1 MKVSDYIIK
10 FFEEKEVGIIFGYV
24 GGMITHLVD
33 SIHLNKN
40 VQFVQTYH
48 EQSSSI
54 AAEGYALET
63 QNIGVAI
70 STSGPGATNMITG
83 IADAYFDSI
92 PVFYITGQVNTYEYK
107 DEKPIR
113 QLGFQETD
121 IVNIVKPIVKY
132 SVLIKDEKNIRY
144 ELEKA
149 YYTATSGR
157 PGPVLLDIPMNIQRA
172 EVDIENLKGFDPK
185 ELKVNE
191 QVTISLLEEAVEL
204 IKNAKRPMILCGGG
218 VFKDE
223 SKRALNEFSES
234 NRIPIVTS
242 LKGRGL
248 CDEESELYFGMI
260 GSYGNRNSNI
270 SIANCD
276 LLIALGT
283 RLDTRQTGANYK
295 EFVKAGKIIHVDID
309 EDELEYNRISNRL
322 ELHMDVKDFL
332 IYLNKK
338 EGLNN
343 KNSDWIDY
351 LNKIKEKYNQDA
363 EIQKNIENKSPY
375 ELIDYLNASSKEG
388 DIFCV
393 DIGQNQMWT
402 AQKLKM
408 KKNQKFM
415 TSGGLAPM
423 GYALPASVGVAFA
436 NENQTVYSISGD
448 GGFHMAI
455 QSLMLISQ
463 YNLPVKVIVMNNK
476 SLGMITQFQELYF
489 EKRLIGT
496 VKEGGYLVPNLEDL
510 AKAYNINYYLLDNEK
525 ILDEDLRRKILEER
539 NCLIEYRITGE
550 TKVYPK
556 LEFDK
561 GIENMSPQLSEEELE
576 DIMIIKK

>member
-1 MKVSDYIIK
+1 MKVSDYIIE
-10 FFEEKEVGIIFGYV
+10 FFEEKKVKIIFGYV

-48 EQSSSI
+48 EQTSSI

-70 STSGPGATNMITG
+70 STSGPGATNMVTG

-107 DEKPIR
+107 DKKPIR
-113 QLGFQETD
+113 QQGFQETD

-132 SVLIKDEKNIRY
+132 SVLIKDEKNIKY
-144 ELEKA
+144 ELEKS
-149 YYTATSGR
+149 YYLATNGR
-157 PGPVLLDIPMNIQRA
+157 PGPVLIDIPMNIQRA
-172 EVDIENLKGFDPK
+172 EVNIKNLKSFYPEDLEVK
-185 ELKVNE
+185 EQMDTFLP
-191 QVTISLLEEAVEL
+191 EESINL
-204 IKNAKRPMILCGGG
+204 IRNAKRPMILCGGG
-218 VFKDE
+218 AFKDE
-223 SKRALNEFSES
+223 CKKELNEFSKK

-248 CDEESELYFGMI
+248 CDEESDLYFGMI

-295 EFVKAGKIIHVDID
+295 QFIRNGKIIHVDID
-309 EDELEYNRISNRL
+309 KNELEYSRIANRIKI
-322 ELHMDVKDFL
+322 HMNVKDFL
-332 IYLNKK
+332 SYLNKRK
-338 EGLNN
+338 DLKNE
-343 KNSDWIDY
+343 NSDWIDY
-351 LNKIKEKYNQDA
+351 LNKVKDRYNQDI
-363 EIQKNIENKSPY
+363 EIEKNIENKSPY
-375 ELIDYLNASSKEG
+375 ELIDYLNTCSKEG

-393 DIGQNQMWT
+393 DIGQNQMWA

-423 GYALPASVGVAFA
+423 GYALPAAVGAAFA
-436 NENQTVYSISGD
+436 NEKHTIYSISGD

-463 YNLPVKVIVMNNK
+463 YNLPVKIIVMNNK

-496 VKEGGYLVPNLEDL
+496 VEEGGYLVPDVENL
-510 AKAYNINYYLLDNEK
+510 AKAYNINYYLLDSEK
-525 ILDEDLRRKILEER
+525 ITDEDLKRKISEEK
-539 NCLIEYRITGE
+539 NCLVEYRITGE

-561 GIENMSPQLSEEELE
+561 AIENMSPQLSEEELE